1 MGALIVFGLV
11 LAVMGGG
18 IAYAGDRLGSYIG
31 KKRHSSFG
39 LRPRHTAMLWTV
51 VSGGGVAVLT
61 LLLFLAL
68 NHAFSAA
75 IVRGPQLLSAN
86 ARLAEQNK
94 ALARQSRAN
103 ETRAAADSE
112 RAAQAQSDANAAQQK
127 AAEAQAQAAKGQ
139 ADLAA
144 VAGKLGQ
151 ARQGLQQARLV
162 LTNRQKALAD
172 AQAHLAEA
180 KRGLGTTRSE
190 LARAETR
197 VRQAKTGV
205 TQAKR
210 QVQLANSQLAGASR
224 SVLQLGIRQDELA
237 RENLRLARQNSVQRD
252 ALAATQGRP
261 LVLRREEE
269 LGRVVVKADQPLDTL
284 RHTLA
289 VFLDRVEL
297 TARKHGAGGTD
308 NSPAILVPAPGE
320 SSQKPSGTDKPGTDK
335 PGVDKIGTDKPAREA
350 ALEALSQSITA
361 QGETLPSI
369 VVVASARY
377 NTFKSEPVHV
387 DLRPYAN
394 LLVFPKGQI
403 IARGTLDGTGSE
415 DAVLRGLQLFL
426 TGPVRAAALQ
436 GGIIPLRDPQ
446 SGEPQVGEPI
456 GSADSLELVHE
467 VREAGAGAHLTASVA
482 EDTYSADLL
491 HLTLRVTPAPRPAPR
506 PEPRPVGG
514 AGE

>member
-75 IVRGPQLLSAN
+75 IVRGPQLLAAN
-86 ARLAEQNK
+86 AQLAKQNK
-94 ALARQSRAN
+94 ALARQSLAN
-103 ETRAAADSE
+103 EKQAAADSQ
-112 RAAQAQSDANAAQQK
+112 RAAQAQADADTAQQR
-127 AAEAQAQAAKGQ
+127 AAEVQARAAKVQ

-144 VAGKLGQ
+144 VAGKLRQ

-162 LTNRQKALAD
+162 LTNRQKSLAD

-180 KRGLGTTRSE
+180 KRGLGTTRTE
-190 LARAETR
+190 LTRAETQ
-197 VRQAKTGV
+197 VRQAKVGV
-205 TQAKR
+205 TQARR
-210 QVQLANSQLAGASR
+210 QVQQANSQLAGASR
-224 SVLQLGIRQDELA
+224 SVLQLGIRQDDLA
-237 RENLRLARQNSVQRD
+237 RENIRLARQNSAQRD
-252 ALAATQGRP
+252 ALTATQGRP

-269 LGRVVVKADQPLDTL
+269 LGRVVVKANQPLDDL
-284 RHTLA
+284 HHTLA

-297 TARKHGAGGTD
+297 TARKRGAGSTD
-308 NSPAILVPAPGE
+308 SSPAIVVPAPGE
-320 SSQKPSGTDKPGTDK
+320 SGKGPLGNDKS
-335 PGVDKIGTDKPAREA
+335 AREA
-350 ALEALSQSITA
+350 ALTALSESITA

-369 VVVASARY
+369 VVVATARY

-394 LLVFPKGQI
+394 LLVFPKGQV
-403 IARGTLDGTGSE
+403 IAQGTLEGTASE
-415 DAVLRGLQLFL
+415 DAILRGLQSFL
-426 TGPVRAAALQ
+426 TGQVRAAALQ
-436 GGIIPLRDPQ
+436 RGMIPLRDPQ

-456 GSADSLELVHE
+456 DSAESLELVHQI
-467 VREAGAGAHLTASVA
+467 REAGANARLTASAA

-491 HLTLRVTPAPRPAPR
+491 RLNLRVTAAPAPRLPPA
-506 PEPRPVGG
+506 PRPVGG
-514 AGE
+514 AE

>member
-68 NHAFSAA
+68 NHAFSVAV
-75 IVRGPQLLSAN
+75 VRGPQLITAN
-86 ARLAEQNK
+86 QALANQNK
-94 ALARQSRAN
+94 ALTRQSLAN
-103 ETRAAADSE
+103 ERQAAADSQ
-112 RAAQAQSDANAAQQK
+112 RAAQAQTDADAAQK
-127 AAEAQAQAAKGQ
+127 RATEAQAQAAKGQ
-139 ADLAA
+139 AALAA

-151 ARQGLQQARLV
+151 ARLI
-162 LTNRQKALAD
+162 LTNRQRALAD
-172 AQAHLAEA
+172 AQANLAQA
-180 KRGLGTTRSE
+180 KRGLGTTRTE
-190 LARAETR
+190 LARAQTQ
-197 VRQAKTGV
+197 VRQAKVGV
-205 TQAKR
+205 TQARR
-210 QVQLANSQLAGASR
+210 QVQQANSQLAGASR

-237 RENLRLARQNSVQRD
+237 RENIRLARQNSAQRD

-269 LGRVVVKADQPLDTL
+269 LGRIVVKADQPLEDL
-284 RHTLA
+284 HHTLA

-297 TARKHGAGGTD
+297 TARKRGAGGTD
-308 NSPAILVPAPGE
+308 SSPAIIVPAPGE
-320 SSQKPSGTDKPGTDK
+320 SGRGPVGNDKS
-335 PGVDKIGTDKPAREA
+335 AREA
-350 ALEALSQSITA
+350 ALTGLSESITA

-369 VVVASARY
+369 VVVAAARY

-394 LLVFPKGQI
+394 LLVFPKGQV
-403 IARGTLDGTGSE
+403 IAQGTLDGTGSE
-415 DAVLRGLQLFL
+415 DAILRGLQSFL
-426 TGPVRAAALQ
+426 TGQVRAAALQ
-436 GGIIPLRDPQ
+436 RGLIPLRDPQ

-456 GSADSLELVHE
+456 DSAESLALVHQI
-467 VREAGAGAHLTASVA
+467 REAGANARLTASAA

-491 HLTLRVTPAPRPAPR
+491 RLSLRVRAAPAPRLM

-514 AGE
+514 AE

>member
-68 NHAFSAA
+68 NHAFSVAV
-75 IVRGPQLLSAN
+75 VRGPQLLASNRA
-86 ARLAEQNK
+86 LSSQNK
-94 ALARQSRAN
+94 ALTRQSLAN
-103 ETRAAADSE
+103 ERQAAADSQ
-112 RAAQAQSDANAAQQK
+112 RAAQAQAEADAAQQK
-127 AAEAQAQAAKGQ
+127 AASAQAQAAKGQ
-139 ADLAA
+139 AALAA
-144 VAGKLGQ
+144 VAGKLTQ
-151 ARQGLQQARLV
+151 AQQGLQQAGQV
-162 LTNRQKALAD
+162 LANRQKALAD
-172 AQAHLAEA
+172 AQAHLADA
-180 KRGLGTTRSE
+180 RRGLGTTRGE
-190 LARAETR
+190 LARAQTQ
-197 VRQAKTGV
+197 VRQAKAGV
-205 TQAKR
+205 TQAQR
-210 QVQLANSQLAGASR
+210 QVQQANSQLAGASR

-237 RENLRLARQNSVQRD
+237 RENTRLARQNSAQRD

-269 LGRVVVKADQPLDTL
+269 LGRVVVKADQPIEDLH
-284 RHTLA
+284 HTLA

-297 TARKHGAGGTD
+297 TARKRGAGGTD
-308 NSPAILVPAPGE
+308 SSPAIIVPAPGE
-320 SSQKPSGTDKPGTDK
+320 SGKGPLGNDKS
-335 PGVDKIGTDKPAREA
+335 AREA
-350 ALEALSQSITA
+350 ALTGLAQSIAA

-369 VVVASARY
+369 VVVAAARY

-394 LLVFPKGQI
+394 LLVFPKGQV
-403 IARGTLDGTGSE
+403 IAQGTLDGRGNE
-415 DAVLRGLQLFL
+415 DAILRGLQSFL
-426 TGPVRAAALQ
+426 TGQVRAAALQ
-436 GGIIPLRDPQ
+436 RGLIPLRDPQ

-456 GSADSLELVHE
+456 DSAESLELVHQI
-467 VREAGAGAHLTASVA
+467 RDAGAGARLTASAA

-491 HLTLRVTPAPRPAPR
+491 RLRLRVTAVPVPRLT
-506 PEPRPVGG
+506 PEPRPVGRD
-514 AGE
+514 GE

>member
-75 IVRGPQLLSAN
+75 VVRGPQLITAN

-94 ALARQSRAN
+94 ALARQSLAN
-103 ETRAAADSE
+103 EQKAAADSQ
-112 RAAQAQSDANAAQQK
+112 RAV
-127 AAEAQAQAAKGQ
+127 QAQADASAALAQTAKVQ
-139 ADLAA
+139 ADLSA

-151 ARQGLQQARLV
+151 ARQGLQQARQV

-172 AQAHLAEA
+172 AQAHLADA
-180 KRGLGTTRSE
+180 RRGLGTTRGE
-190 LARAETR
+190 LTQAQTQ
-197 VRQAKTGV
+197 VRQARAGV
-205 TQAKR
+205 AQARR
-210 QVQLANSQLAGASR
+210 QVQEANSQLAGASR
-224 SVLQLGIRQDELA
+224 SVLALGIRQDQLA
-237 RENLRLARQNSVQRD
+237 RENLRLAQQNSAQRE
-252 ALAATQGRP
+252 ALAATQGHP

-269 LGRVVVKADQPLDTL
+269 LGRVVVKANQPLSDL
-284 RHTLA
+284 RGKLA

-297 TARKHGAGGTD
+297 TARKRGAGGTD

-320 SSQKPSGTDKPGTDK
+320 NGKTVTGGEKA
-335 PGVDKIGTDKPAREA
+335 AREA
-350 ALEALSQSITA
+350 ALDGLAESIAA

-377 NTFKSEPVHV
+377 NTFRGEPVHV

-394 LLVFPKGQI
+394 LLVFPQGQV

-415 DAVLRGLQLFL
+415 DAILRGLQSFL

-436 GGIIPLRDPQ
+436 RGIIPLRDPQ

-456 GSADSLELVHE
+456 DSAASLELVHQ
-467 VREAGAGAHLTASVA
+467 VREAGPDARLTASVA

-491 HLTLRVTPAPRPAPR
+491 RLDLRVTPAPVPRPAPR
-506 PEPRPVGG
+506 PADGN
-514 AGE
+514 

>member
-1 MGALIVFGLV
+1 MGELIVFGLV

-68 NHAFSAA
+68 NHEFSVA
-75 IVRGPQLLSAN
+75 IVRGPQLLTAN
-86 ARLAEQNK
+86 QALAKQNK
-94 ALARQSRAN
+94 ALTRQSLAN
-103 ETRAAADSE
+103 EKQAAADSE
-112 RAAQAQSDANAAQQK
+112 RAAKAQADAEAAQQK
-127 AAEAQAQAAKGQ
+127 ATEAQAQAAKGQ
-139 ADLAA
+139 AALAA

-151 ARQGLQQARLV
+151 ARQGLQQARLI

-172 AQAHLAEA
+172 AQTHLAEA
-180 KRGLGTTRSE
+180 KRGLGTTRGE
-190 LARAETR
+190 LARAENQ
-197 VRQAKTGV
+197 VRQAKVGV
-205 TQAKR
+205 VQARR
-210 QVQLANSQLAGASR
+210 QVQQANSQLAGASR
-224 SVLQLGIRQDELA
+224 SVLQLGIRQDELG
-237 RENLRLARQNSVQRD
+237 RENLRLARQNSAQRD

-269 LGRVVVKADQPLDTL
+269 LGRVVVKADQPLDDL
-284 RHTLA
+284 HHTLA

-297 TARKHGAGGTD
+297 TARKRGAGGTD
-308 NSPAILVPAPGE
+308 SSPAIIVPAPGE
-320 SSQKPSGTDKPGTDK
+320 SGKGPLGSDKS
-335 PGVDKIGTDKPAREA
+335 AREA
-350 ALEALSQSITA
+350 ALTGLSQSIAA

-369 VVVASARY
+369 VVVATARY
-377 NTFKSEPVHV
+377 NTFKGEPVHV

-394 LLVFPKGQI
+394 LLVFPKNQV
-403 IARGTLDGTGSE
+403 IAQGTLDGTGNE
-415 DAVLRGLQLFL
+415 DAILRGLQSFL
-426 TGPVRAAALQ
+426 TGQVRAAALQ
-436 GGIIPLRDPQ
+436 RGIIPLRDPQ

-456 GSADSLELVHE
+456 DSAESLALVHQI
-467 VREAGAGAHLTASVA
+467 RDAGVGARLTASAA

-491 HLTLRVTPAPRPAPR
+491 RLSLRVTAAPTPRPT

-514 AGE
+514 NGE

>member
-1 MGALIVFGLV
+1 MGELIVFGLV

-75 IVRGPQLLSAN
+75 VVRGPQLVSAN
-86 ARLAEQNK
+86 LALAKQNK
-94 ALARQSRAN
+94 ALTQQNLAN
-103 ETRAAADSE
+103 ETQAAADSE
-112 RAAQAQSDANAAQQK
+112 RAAKAQMDANAAQ
-127 AAEAQAQAAKGQ
+127 AQATKGQ
-139 ADLAA
+139 AALSA
-144 VAGKLGQ
+144 VAGKLKQ
-151 ARQGLQQARLV
+151 AQQGLQQAGQI

-172 AQAHLAEA
+172 AQANLAQA
-180 KRGLGTTRSE
+180 KRGLGTTQGE
-190 LARAETR
+190 LMRAQTQ
-197 VRQAKTGV
+197 VRQAKVGV
-205 TQAKR
+205 TQARR
-210 QVQLANSQLAGASR
+210 QVQQANSQLAGASR
-224 SVLQLGIRQDELA
+224 SVLQLSIRQDDLT
-237 RENLRLARQNSVQRD
+237 RENIRLGRQNSVQRD

-269 LGRVVVKADQPLDTL
+269 LGRVVVKADQSLDDL
-284 RHTLA
+284 HHTLA

-297 TARKHGAGGTD
+297 TARKRGAGGTD
-308 NSPAILVPAPGE
+308 SSPAIVVPAPGE
-320 SSQKPSGTDKPGTDK
+320 SGKGLLGNDKS
-335 PGVDKIGTDKPAREA
+335 AREA
-350 ALEALSQSITA
+350 ALTGLSESIIA

-369 VVVASARY
+369 VVVATARY

-394 LLVFPKGQI
+394 LLVFPKGQV
-403 IARGTLDGTGSE
+403 IAQGTLNGTGSE
-415 DAVLRGLQLFL
+415 DAILRGLQSFL
-426 TGPVRAAALQ
+426 TGQVRAAALQ
-436 GGIIPLRDPQ
+436 RGMIPLRDPQ

-456 GSADSLELVHE
+456 DSAEALALVHQI
-467 VREAGAGAHLTASVA
+467 REAGANARLTASAA

-491 HLTLRVTPAPRPAPR
+491 RLNLRVTPAPHLT

-514 AGE
+514 AG

>member
-75 IVRGPQLLSAN
+75 VVRGPQLLTTNRA
-86 ARLAEQNK
+86 LAEQNK
-94 ALARQSRAN
+94 ALTRQSLASERQ
-103 ETRAAADSE
+103 AAADSR
-112 RAAQAQSDANAAQQK
+112 RAAQAQTDADAAQAR
-127 AAEAQAQAAKGQ
+127 AAQVQAQATKVQ
-139 ADLAA
+139 ADFAA

-151 ARQGLQQARLV
+151 ARQDLQQARQV
-162 LTNRQKALAD
+162 LTTRQKALGD
-172 AQAHLAEA
+172 AQAHLADA
-180 KRGLGTTRSE
+180 RRGLGTTRTE
-190 LARAETR
+190 LTQAQTQ
-197 VRQAKTGV
+197 VRQAKAGV
-205 TQAKR
+205 TQARR
-210 QVQLANSQLAGASR
+210 QVQQANSQLAGASR
-224 SVLQLGIRQDELA
+224 SVLQLGIRQDQLA
-237 RENLRLARQNSVQRD
+237 RENLRLAQQNSAQRE

-269 LGRVVVKADQPLDTL
+269 LGRVVVKADQPLDDL
-284 RHTLA
+284 HHTLA

-297 TARKHGAGGTD
+297 TARKRGAGGTD
-308 NSPAILVPAPGE
+308 NSPAIIVPAPGE
-320 SSQKPSGTDKPGTDK
+320 SGKGPLGADTS
-335 PGVDKIGTDKPAREA
+335 AREA
-350 ALEALSQSITA
+350 ALTALSQSIAA

-394 LLVFPKGQI
+394 LLVFPKGQV

-415 DAVLRGLQLFL
+415 DTILRGLQLFL
-426 TGPVRAAALQ
+426 TGQVRAAALQ
-436 GGIIPLRDPQ
+436 RGIIPLRDPQ

-456 GSADSLELVHE
+456 GSAESLELVHE
-467 VREAGAGAHLTASVA
+467 VHQAGAEARLTASVA

-491 HLTLRVTPAPRPAPR
+491 RLNLRVTPAPAPR
-506 PEPRPVGG
+506 ITPPTEPRPVGG
-514 AGE
+514 SE